1 MMAMELYFKVSSVL
15 LQFINEH
22 HLQEILA
29 FRIGLYKLLSVDE
42 HRNWEEAGTYLINLS
57 EEIFDA
63 LGQYE
68 NTLSDRALDRV
79 VEYIDTHLEGDLSLT
94 NLAAVGGFNAS
105 YLSRLFKQVQN
116 ETISDY
122 VLKKRMEAAK
132 VLLQESQEKNAKY
145 QYENRLS
152 VFDFLF
158 PGISKLYG
166 GIPSGIQ
173 GDGKVNK

>member
-1 MMAMELYFKVSSVL
+1 MRAMELYFKVSSVL

-42 HRNWEEAGTYLINLS
+42 HRNWEEAGTYLMNLS

-79 VEYIDTHLEGDLSLT
+79 VEYIDTHLEGD
-94 NLAAVGGFNAS
+94 
-105 YLSRLFKQVQN
+105 YL
-116 ETISDY
+116 
-122 VLKKRMEAAK
+122 
-132 VLLQESQEKNAKY
+132 
-145 QYENRLS
+145 
-152 VFDFLF
+152 
-158 PGISKLYG
+158 
-166 GIPSGIQ
+166 
-173 GDGKVNK
+173 